1 MPGESYRMKHI
12 NSYILKIETLASALR
27 ITGQQP
33 GKLGVTNTSRRF
45 SYSMKP
51 MKRVMMIVM
60 AFTLFFAVTVPD
72 FADARRGGG
81 FKSGS
86 RGFTT
91 TPKKSTT
98 DNVKKS
104 DSTKSNTNGTAANAN
119 RGFFSGGSLMKG
131 LMIGGIAGFLFGG
144 MFAGMGAFGNII
156 GFLINMLAIYFVIT
170 LIMSFFKR
178 RQERRRLE
186 ERDGRY

>member
-1 MPGESYRMKHI
+1 M
-12 NSYILKIETLASALR
+12 
-27 ITGQQP
+27 
-33 GKLGVTNTSRRF
+33 
-45 SYSMKP
+45 YSMKS

-60 AFTLFFAVTVPD
+60 AFTLFFAVTAPD
-72 FADARRGGG
+72 FADARRGG

-98 DNVKKS
+98 NNVKQS
-104 DSTKSNTNGTAANAN
+104 DSTKGTTAGTTAGTGMK

-144 MFAGMGAFGNII
+144 MFGGMGAFGN
-156 GFLINMLAIYFVIT
+156 FLGLIINMMAIYLVVV
-170 LIMSFFKR
+170 LIMSFFR
-178 RQERRRLE
+178 RRRERRILE
-186 ERDGRY
+186 ERNGRY

>member
-1 MPGESYRMKHI
+1 MK
-12 NSYILKIETLASALR
+12 S
-27 ITGQQP
+27 
-33 GKLGVTNTSRRF
+33 
-45 SYSMKP
+45 

-60 AFTLFFAVTVPD
+60 AFTLFFAVTAPD
-72 FADARRGGG
+72 FADAKRSG

-98 DNVKKS
+98 DNVKQS
-104 DSTKSNTNGTAANAN
+104 DSTKGSMAGTSGTTAK

-131 LMIGGIAGFLFGG
+131 MMIGGLAGFLFGS
-144 MFAGMGAFGNII
+144 MFSGMGAFGNII
-156 GFLINMLAIYFVIT
+156 GFLINMFAIYLVVM
-170 LIMSFFKR
+170 LVMSFFR
-178 RQERRRLE
+178 RRKERRRFE

>member
-1 MPGESYRMKHI
+1 MPGESYRVKHI

-72 FADARRGGG
+72 FADARRGGALNQEAG
-81 FKSGS
+81 
-86 RGFTT
+86 
-91 TPKKSTT
+91 
-98 DNVKKS
+98 
-104 DSTKSNTNGTAANAN
+104 DSQRPRRN
-119 RGFFSGGSLMKG
+119 RPP
-131 LMIGGIAGFLFGG
+131 
-144 MFAGMGAFGNII
+144 
-156 GFLINMLAIYFVIT
+156 
-170 LIMSFFKR
+170 IM
-178 RQERRRLE
+178 
-186 ERDGRY
+186 

>member
-1 MPGESYRMKHI
+1 
-12 NSYILKIETLASALR
+12 
-27 ITGQQP
+27 
-33 GKLGVTNTSRRF
+33 
-45 SYSMKP
+45 

-81 FKSGS
+81 FKSGT
-86 RGFTT
+86 RGYTT

-98 DNVKKS
+98 NNVKQS
-104 DSTKSNTNGTAANAN
+104 DSTTGTKAGAGTTAN

-144 MFAGMGAFGNII
+144 MFAGMGAFGNLL
-156 GFLINMLAIYFVIT
+156 GFAVNMLAIYFIVMM
-170 LIMSFFKR
+170 IMSFFRR

>member
-1 MPGESYRMKHI
+1 
-12 NSYILKIETLASALR
+12 
-27 ITGQQP
+27 
-33 GKLGVTNTSRRF
+33 
-45 SYSMKP
+45 MKP

-98 DNVKKS
+98 DNVKKAIAPKA
-104 DSTKSNTNGTAANAN
+104 TPTELQRTRTAASSA
-119 RGFFSGGSLMKG
+119 
-131 LMIGGIAGFLFGG
+131 A
-144 MFAGMGAFGNII
+144 A
-156 GFLINMLAIYFVIT
+156 
-170 LIMSFFKR
+170 
-178 RQERRRLE
+178 
-186 ERDGRY
+186 D

>member
-1 MPGESYRMKHI
+1 
-12 NSYILKIETLASALR
+12 
-27 ITGQQP
+27 
-33 GKLGVTNTSRRF
+33 
-45 SYSMKP
+45 MKP

-72 FADARRGGG
+72 FADARRGGSS

-98 DNVKKS
+98 NNVKQS
-104 DSTKSNTNGTAANAN
+104 DSTKNPAAGTAAKTN

-156 GFLINMLAIYFVIT
+156 GFFINMLAIYLIVVM
-170 LIMSFFKR
+170 IMSFFRR
-178 RQERRRLE
+178 RQERRRMQ

>member
-1 MPGESYRMKHI
+1 
-12 NSYILKIETLASALR
+12 
-27 ITGQQP
+27 
-33 GKLGVTNTSRRF
+33 
-45 SYSMKP
+45 

-72 FADARRGGG
+72 FADARRGG

-104 DSTKSNTNGTAANAN
+104 DSTKGTPAGTAGSTAK

-131 LMIGGIAGFLFGG
+131 LMIGGLAGFLFGS
-144 MFAGMGAFGNII
+144 MFAGMGAFGNIL
-156 GFLINMLAIYFVIT
+156 GFLINMLAIYLVVM
-170 LIMSFFKR
+170 LIMSFFR
-178 RQERRRLE
+178 RRRERRRFE
-186 ERDGRY
+186 ERNSRY

>member
-1 MPGESYRMKHI
+1 M
-12 NSYILKIETLASALR
+12 
-27 ITGQQP
+27 
-33 GKLGVTNTSRRF
+33 
-45 SYSMKP
+45 YSMKP
-51 MKRVMMIVM
+51 MKRVMMILM

-81 FKSGS
+81 GFKSGT

-98 DNVKKS
+98 DNVKQS
-104 DSTKSNTNGTAANAN
+104 DSTKGTAAGTAAKTN
-119 RGFFSGGSLMKG
+119 RGFFSGGGLMKG
-131 LMIGGIAGFLFGG
+131 LMIGGIAGLLFGG
-144 MFAGMGAFGNII
+144 MFAGMGAFGNIL
-156 GFLINMLAIYFVIT
+156 GFAINMLAIYLVVMM
-170 LIMSFFKR
+170 IMSFFRR

>member
-1 MPGESYRMKHI
+1 M
-12 NSYILKIETLASALR
+12 
-27 ITGQQP
+27 
-33 GKLGVTNTSRRF
+33 
-45 SYSMKP
+45 YSMKP

-60 AFTLFFAVTVPD
+60 ALTLFFAVTAPD

-81 FKSGS
+81 FKSGA

-98 DNVKKS
+98 NNVKQS
-104 DSTKSNTNGTAANAN
+104 DSTKGTTAGTAK

-144 MFAGMGAFGNII
+144 MFGGMGAFGN
-156 GFLINMLAIYFVIT
+156 FLGLMINMLAIYLVVV
-170 LIMSFFKR
+170 LIMSFFR
-178 RQERRRLE
+178 RRKERRRLE